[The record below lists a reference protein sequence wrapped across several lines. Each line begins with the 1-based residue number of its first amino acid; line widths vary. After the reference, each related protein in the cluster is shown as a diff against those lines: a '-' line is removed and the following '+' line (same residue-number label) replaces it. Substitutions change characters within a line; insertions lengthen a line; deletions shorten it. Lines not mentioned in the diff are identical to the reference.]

1 MRRCNNIS
9 ALHWAEIL
17 SDADGA
23 VVAYCKL
30 CGETK
35 VFRIGRDGRMNNR
48 EYAIWF
54 KRDIIQMGHPLYY
67 KYHESMMNV
76 V

>member
-1 MRRCNNIS
+1 MKRCDGIS
-9 ALHWAEIL
+9 ALHWPEIL
-17 SDADGA
+17 GDNDGA
-23 VVAYCKL
+23 VVAHCKL
-30 CGETK
+30 CHEVK
-35 VFRIGRDGRMNNR
+35 VFRQDKEGRMCNW
-48 EYAIWF
+48 EYSKWF